1 MCFDLYRSTFH
12 YLFVSKV
19 HAGSFC
25 VSRVT
30 LFSLSDACVVPR
42 PRNWS
47 VVYTKRGPGRRL
59 RVKGF
64 VCTAEDFFDVKI
76 AANDW
81 RGREERE
88 RDESEIERVIAG
100 EIV

>member
-1 MCFDLYRSTFH
+1 M
-12 YLFVSKV
+12 VK
-19 HAGSFC
+19 
-25 VSRVT
+25 
-30 LFSLSDACVVPR
+30 
-42 PRNWS
+42 
-47 VVYTKRGPGRRL
+47 TKRGTGRRL

-64 VCTAEDFFDVKI
+64 VCTAEDFFDVKR

-81 RGREERE
+81 RERDRQTE